1 LFLDG
6 IKGIEWDALGTMT
19 FGSLKNIL
27 KNPVNPVNPV
37 KELMLSPKHDKQSL

>member
-6 IKGIEWDALGTMT
+6 INGIEWDAMGITA

-27 KNPVNPVNPV
+27 KNPIDPVNPV
-37 KELMLSPKHDKQSL
+37 KELMLSPKQDKQSL